1 MFSKVVPKEVTL
13 ELNLDEQESMAGKQV
28 QLTKLSLQGKK
39 KREKRETG
47 KKNKHSNLSKDP
59 EMGSGGKFSHG
70 LFFPKVVHPF
80 HDKTSPH

>member
-28 QLTKLSLQGKK
+28 QVTKLSLQ
-39 KREKRETG
+39 G

>member
-39 KREKRETG
+39 KREKREG
-47 KKNKHSNLSKDP
+47 KKTNT
-59 EMGSGGKFSHG
+59 
-70 LFFPKVVHPF
+70 VI
-80 HDKTSPH
+80 